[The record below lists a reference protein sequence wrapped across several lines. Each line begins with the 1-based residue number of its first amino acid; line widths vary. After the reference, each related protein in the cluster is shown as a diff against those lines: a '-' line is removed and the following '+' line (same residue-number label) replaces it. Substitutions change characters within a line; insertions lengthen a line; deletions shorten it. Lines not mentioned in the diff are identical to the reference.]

1 MFICPKASLGRG
13 FGNTRE
19 RVSIT
24 VISRVYIYVRSQ
36 HTNLIVCS

>member
-1 MFICPKASLGRG
+1 MFVCPRASLGRECD
-13 FGNTRE
+13 NTRE
-19 RVSIT
+19 RVRIP